1 MMLLKFS
8 AILIGFS
15 SLLNAQSTVSTPI
28 VGFENKAVNAGTT
41 AMGVGF
47 VKPTVFSGTA
57 SSISSTV
64 ISVSAGSFG
73 NFAPVNGLPTHYALL
88 TSGGMAGFVLDIL
101 ANTTSSITIDAD
113 LTPIL
118 GTTPQFKIIPHT
130 KLSDVFNGNTSLSDY
145 VDTVTVYHS
154 DGTPLTL
161 LRDSSAATGWVD
173 GASFAEADSV
183 IYPGQGFLLATS
195 GNASVSTSGQVRSNT
210 VKVPLYASGVN
221 LVSVSNPGA
230 NPNIQSINLGQDMAD
245 FVDTFGTFSS
255 DGLNNQNANYLWG
268 GVTDGFISPDTFAPI
283 TNVNVQG
290 TSAILVNVSSD
301 LNWNLPPPV
310 SP

>member
-1 MMLLKFS
+1 MKFLKSFV
-8 AILIGFS
+8 ILIAGS
-15 SLLNAQSTVSTPI
+15 SFLNAQSTVSTPI
-28 VGFENKAVNAGTT
+28 VGFENKGVNAGTT

-47 VKPTVFSGTA
+47 VKPAVFSGSA
-57 SSISSTV
+57 SSVSTTV
-64 ISVSAGSFG
+64 ISVSTGSFG
-73 NFAPVNGLPTHYALL
+73 NFAPANSLPTHYVLL
-88 TSGGMAGFVLDIL
+88 TSGAMVGFVLDIL
-101 ANTTSSITIDAD
+101 ANTTSSITVDAD
-113 LTPIL
+113 LTSIL

-130 KLSDVFNGNTSLSDY
+130 KLSDVFSGNASLSDY

-154 DGTPLTL
+154 NGNPLTL
-161 LRDSSAATGWVD
+161 LRDSSATTGWVD

-195 GNASVSTSGQVRSNT
+195 GNASVTTSGQVRSDT
-210 VKVPLYASGVN
+210 VKVPLYAAGVN
-221 LVSVSNPGA
+221 LVSASNPGA
-230 NPNIQSINLGQDMAD
+230 NPDIQSINLGQDMAD
-245 FVDTFGTFSS
+245 FVDTFGTFSV

-268 GVTDGFISPDTFAPI
+268 GIADGFISPDTFAPI
-283 TNVNVQG
+283 TNVTVQG